1 MQDITITFNIIVGIL
16 TVLFLGALLIV
27 RNLLLKLEK
36 YEDAVLIQTQRLQN
50 ISNTILESKQH
61 LQNLDEKGV
70 FQSDDEV
77 GEFFNQMQQVQN
89 ELNAYIIDIDDAE
102 KEKQS

>member
-16 TVLFLGALLIV
+16 TVLFLGTLLIV

>member
-1 MQDITITFNIIVGIL
+1 MQDIVIMYNIIVGVL
-16 TVLFLGALLIV
+16 TVVLLGGLLVV

-36 YEDAVLIQTQRLQN
+36 YEDAVLIQTQRLQS
-50 ISNTILESKQH
+50 ISNIILESKQH
-61 LQNLDEKGV
+61 LQNLDENGV

-77 GEFFNQMQQVQN
+77 GEFFNQMQEVQN